1 MSKPTMLDYVDE
13 TPGVVRRQLELDP
26 ARRLAELLVDRDYRS
41 IRIVAC
47 GSSKNASTIA
57 RPWLRELLGR
67 EVSVCEPY
75 TFRKYE
81 HELPDDEF
89 CFVVSQSGYSTN
101 ALAALATIHAA
112 GRTAIGITG
121 DVESD
126 FREAS
131 DILFDY
137 GVGEEQVGYVTKGV
151 TSLAVFLWLF
161 GIDVAR
167 AEGRLDDEGRER
179 ALAQLS
185 ELVDALESVREQTP
199 AVIEGRYKE
208 LSSMGRVFLVGA
220 GASYGVACEGALK
233 YGECL
238 QFPAMA
244 LELDEYLHGPNL
256 QLSPDYTVFVVAVGE
271 RDHERARQIVRATRL
286 VSDRVFVLTDDP
298 DATDADIRV
307 GKAGPELAAAA
318 CMLPFFQMSAYRLTE
333 DKHLWHKHPLVSKFD
348 AALSG
353 KSENYVDKEVL

>member
-1 MSKPTMLDYVDE
+1 MSKPTMLDYVNE
-13 TPGVVRRQLELDP
+13 TPGVVHAQLAGD
-26 ARRLAELLVDRDYRS
+26 AGHKLAEEFLAGDYRS
-41 IRIVAC
+41 VRIVAC
-47 GSSKNASTIA
+47 GSSNNAATIA
-57 RPWLRELLGR
+57 RPWLRELLGL

-75 TFRKYE
+75 TFCQYE
-81 HELPDDEF
+81 HELPADEF

-101 ALAALATIHAA
+101 ALAALACIRESGRAA
-112 GRTAIGITG
+112 VGVTG

-126 FREAS
+126 FRDAA
-131 DILFDY
+131 DVVVDY

-167 AEGRLDDEGRER
+167 AQGRLDDDGRDE
-179 ALAQLS
+179 AIAGI
-185 ELVDALESVREQTP
+185 ESVMRNFEAVRDQTP
-199 AVIEGRYKE
+199 ALLARRYKE
-208 LSSMGRVFLVGA
+208 LSAMERVFLVGA

-256 QLSPDYTVFVVAVGE
+256 QLSPDYTIFVVACGE
-271 RDHERARQIVRATRL
+271 RDHARARQIVDATRL
-286 VSDRVFVLTDDP
+286 VTDRVFVLTDDP
-298 DATDADIRV
+298 AATDADILV
-307 GKAGPELAAAA
+307 EPGMPELAAAA
-318 CMLPFFQMSAYRLTE
+318 SVLPFFQMTAYQLTE
-333 DKHLWHKHPLVSKFD
+333 DEHLWHKHPLVASFD
-348 AALSG
+348 HALSG

>member
-1 MSKPTMLDYVDE
+1 MSKPTMLDYVNE
-13 TPGVVRRQLELDP
+13 TPGVVRAQL
-26 ARRLAELLVDRDYRS
+26 AGNAGHKLAEEFLAGDYRS
-41 IRIVAC
+41 VRIVAC
-47 GSSKNASTIA
+47 GSSKNAATIA
-57 RPWLRELLGR
+57 RPWLRELLGL

-75 TFRKYE
+75 TFCQYE
-81 HELPDDEF
+81 HELPADEF

-101 ALAALATIHAA
+101 ALAALACIRES
-112 GRTAIGITG
+112 GRAAIGVTG

-126 FREAS
+126 FRDAA
-131 DILFDY
+131 DVVVDY

-167 AEGRLDDEGRER
+167 AQDRLDDDGRDE
-179 ALAQLS
+179 AIAGI
-185 ELVDALESVREQTP
+185 ESVMHNFEAVRDQTP
-199 AVIEGRYKE
+199 ALLARRYKE
-208 LSSMGRVFLVGA
+208 LSAMERVFLVGA

-256 QLSPDYTVFVVAVGE
+256 QLSPDYTIFVVACGE
-271 RDHERARQIVRATRL
+271 RDHARARQIVDATRL
-286 VSDRVFVLTDDP
+286 VTDRVFVLTDDP
-298 DATDADIRV
+298 AATDADILV
-307 GKAGPELAAAA
+307 EPGLPELAAAA
-318 CMLPFFQMSAYRLTE
+318 SVLPFFQMTAYQLTE
-333 DKHLWHKHPLVSKFD
+333 DEHLWHKHPLVASFD
-348 AALSG
+348 HALSG

>member
-1 MSKPTMLDYVDE
+1 MSKPTMLDYVNE
-13 TPGVVRRQLELDP
+13 TPGVVHAQLAGD
-26 ARRLAELLVDRDYRS
+26 AGHKLAEEFLAGDYRS
-41 IRIVAC
+41 VRIVAC
-47 GSSKNASTIA
+47 GSSKNAATIA
-57 RPWLRELLGR
+57 RPWLRELLGL

-75 TFRKYE
+75 TFCQYE
-81 HELPDDEF
+81 HELPADEF

-101 ALAALATIHAA
+101 ALAALACIRESGRAA
-112 GRTAIGITG
+112 VGVTG

-126 FREAS
+126 FRDAA
-131 DILFDY
+131 DVVVDY

-167 AEGRLDDEGRER
+167 AQGRLDDDGRDE
-179 ALAQLS
+179 AIAGI
-185 ELVDALESVREQTP
+185 ESVMRNFEAVRDQTP
-199 AVIEGRYKE
+199 ALLARRYKE
-208 LSSMGRVFLVGA
+208 LSAMERVFLVGA

-256 QLSPDYTVFVVAVGE
+256 QLSPDYTIFVVACGE
-271 RDHERARQIVRATRL
+271 RDHARARQIVNATRL
-286 VSDRVFVLTDDP
+286 VTDRVFVLTDDP
-298 DATDADIRV
+298 AATDADILV
-307 GKAGPELAAAA
+307 EPGMPELAAAA
-318 CMLPFFQMSAYRLTE
+318 SVLPFFQMTAYQLTE
-333 DKHLWHKHPLVSKFD
+333 DEHLWHKHPLVASFD
-348 AALSG
+348 HALSG

>member
-1 MSKPTMLDYVDE
+1 MSKPTMLDYVNE
-13 TPGVVRRQLELDP
+13 TPGVVHAQLAGD
-26 ARRLAELLVDRDYRS
+26 AGHKLAEEFLAGDYRS
-41 IRIVAC
+41 VRIVAC
-47 GSSKNASTIA
+47 GSSKNAATIA
-57 RPWLRELLGR
+57 RPWLRELLGL

-75 TFRKYE
+75 TFCQYE
-81 HELPDDEF
+81 HELPADEF

-101 ALAALATIHAA
+101 ALAALACIRESGRAA
-112 GRTAIGITG
+112 VGVTG

-126 FREAS
+126 FRDAA
-131 DILFDY
+131 DVVVDY

-167 AEGRLDDEGRER
+167 AQGRLDDDGRDE
-179 ALAQLS
+179 AIAGI
-185 ELVDALESVREQTP
+185 ESVMRNFEAVRDQTP
-199 AVIEGRYKE
+199 ALLARRYKE
-208 LSSMGRVFLVGA
+208 LSAMERVFLVGA

-256 QLSPDYTVFVVAVGE
+256 QLSPDYTIFVVACGE
-271 RDHERARQIVRATRL
+271 RDHARARQIVDATRL
-286 VSDRVFVLTDDP
+286 VTDRVFVLTDDP
-298 DATDADIRV
+298 AATDADILV
-307 GKAGPELAAAA
+307 EPGMPELAAAA
-318 CMLPFFQMSAYRLTE
+318 SVLPFFQMTAYQLTE
-333 DKHLWHKHPLVSKFD
+333 DEHLWHKHPLVASFD
-348 AALSG
+348 HALSG